1 MATLPEAGA
10 TKRKETLGWPGPT
23 AAAPARAPRRRA
35 ARRVARARTP
45 QRGAMSA
52 LGAQNGVRV
61 AAAQGRAQGAAGAR
75 RVCRVRQPAAGARAR
90 CGTPHVCAQAH
101 ARPAGRAS
109 GPSTTVLPSAAR
121 SARRCCNSTRLP
133 PNPRRLARCCV
144 LAPEAKGAGRRR
156 AASVRLARRSRA
168 VPVSV
173 VRSPVAGRE
182 RGGHDGVG
190 SLLVCPQA
198 WMGGAR
204 RGCCSWACRGPPAR
218 RKPSL
223 LPLSRLSALFVS
235 AADVACVFPCSLSA
249 LRSAVP
255 PVPDRGPA
263 RAHG

>member
-1 MATLPEAGA
+1 MPCRVRPTACARRWGFPRRGTARRPRPEVPSPAGLPRGRRRRLSVATLPEAGA

-45 QRGAMSA
+45 QRGAMST

-121 SARRCCNSTRLP
+121 SATAALLRRTTP
-133 PNPRRLARCCV
+133 
-144 LAPEAKGAGRRR
+144 
-156 AASVRLARRSRA
+156 A
-168 VPVSV
+168 VAQP
-173 VRSPVAGRE
+173 
-182 RGGHDGVG
+182 
-190 SLLVCPQA
+190 
-198 WMGGAR
+198 
-204 RGCCSWACRGPPAR
+204 
-218 RKPSL
+218 
-223 LPLSRLSALFVS
+223 S
-235 AADVACVFPCSLSA
+235 AARTLLCP
-249 LRSAVP
+249 
-255 PVPDRGPA
+255 
-263 RAHG
+263 RA